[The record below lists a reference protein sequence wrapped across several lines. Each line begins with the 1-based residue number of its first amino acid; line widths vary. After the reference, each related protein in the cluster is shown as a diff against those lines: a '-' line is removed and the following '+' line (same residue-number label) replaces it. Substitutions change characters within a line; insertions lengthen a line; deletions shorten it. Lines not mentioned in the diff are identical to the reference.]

1 MLFGL
6 VMSKPPL
13 CVALATALLLSACGF
28 RLIGTRPLPSAL
40 QTVYVSVDAPYRV
53 SEPPVQTAL
62 RTRLKRR
69 GATVVS
75 KPDQALTQVRLFD
88 LSEQRE
94 TLSIGPDGKAL
105 EYRLV
110 ISVRFEVRQGTTL
123 LQSPDQLTVSRDYSF
138 RADQILAKE
147 GEESQL
153 REFIQDEMAELVL
166 LRLEAVLAS
175 QPAPPSVVVPVI
187 PPAMPAPAN

>member
-1 MLFGL
+1 MLKL
-6 VMSKPPL
+6 PL
-13 CVALATALLLSACGF
+13 SVALATVLLLSACGF
-28 RLIGTRPLPSAL
+28 RLIGTRPLPVAL

-62 RTRLKRR
+62 RTRLTRR
-69 GATVVS
+69 GAKVVA

-88 LSEQRE
+88 LTERRE

-110 ISVRFEVRQGTTL
+110 NSVRFEVRQGASL
-123 LQSPDQLTVSRDYSF
+123 LQAPDQLTVSRDYSF
-138 RADQILAKE
+138 RPDQILAKE
-147 GEESQL
+147 GEEAQL
-153 REFIQDEMAELVL
+153 REYIQDEMSELLL

-175 QPAPPSVVVPVI
+175 APLTAPAMVPTAPP
-187 PPAMPAPAN
+187 ATPAPAN